1 MARSSAKSARPTGFA
16 RLNAV
21 SLVAAGWSLFLL
33 RIFLLQILRPTPDW
47 LVGAQLLGLG
57 VCVVLC
63 VLALAR
69 ALRRDVKRS
78 AWRPPLFFGSM
89 LLSLCVALIL
99 VGI

>member
-1 MARSSAKSARPTGFA
+1 MARSSESIQPSVFA
-16 RLNAV
+16 RLSAV
-21 SLVAAGWSLFLL
+21 SLVAAGWSLFLP
-33 RIFLLQILRPTPDW
+33 RIFLLQVLRPTPDW
-47 LVGAQLLGLG
+47 LLRAQLIGLG

-69 ALRRDVKRS
+69 APHRDVSRS
-78 AWRPPLFFGSM
+78 ARRPPLFFGSM